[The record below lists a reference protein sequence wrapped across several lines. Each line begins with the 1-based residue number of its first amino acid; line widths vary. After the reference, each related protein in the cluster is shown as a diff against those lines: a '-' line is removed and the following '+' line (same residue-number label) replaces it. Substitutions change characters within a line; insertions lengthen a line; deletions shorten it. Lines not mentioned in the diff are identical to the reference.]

1 MTGSTEKYFVGFAVT
16 AILSWLLLTL
26 FPFYPNQLMIII
38 AVALGVVGVKSPRT
52 GLMLGTLL
60 TMIAATYQ
68 GELVGLT
75 FFIVLVIASGL
86 DGWNLVS
93 MITSWILVFLTPFP
107 SLAILPTVASGLYER
122 QGDSLKL
129 GVLTA
134 VTTFI
139 LTWTRGLSRAGLILV
154 PSTSSYVANALPSTW
169 YLTSFMQNANTISL
183 DSVTGYYTPL
193 LSNLNDYRVFLTLI
207 AWSLAGYLTAL
218 IISSKPKGPGYF
230 VSCLVGVLPAGVIG
244 LVFIKTPLTQVA
256 VVLVA
261 AALLPLSYMPIRSRI
276 SGKPNDRT
284 ASSPA
289 SIPVGP
295 KDGRQ
300 LAAIMFTDVAGYTA
314 LAKED
319 ESAAQALL
327 ETQKHKLHPVLE
339 KHNGR
344 LVKTVGDTSIIEFAN
359 ALDAV
364 NCAVEAQDV
373 LRKEKLTTINGK
385 EMKLRIGLHLGDVT
399 HREGNVLG
407 EAVNIASRIEILAEP
422 GGVCISRQV
431 YDQIWNEV
439 DYEMTPL
446 APKELKNVQYPTEI
460 YRVSPNKTNNR
471 G

>member
-1 MTGSTEKYFVGFAVT
+1 MTRSTEKYLAGFAVT

-26 FPFYPNQLMIII
+26 FPFYPNLLMIII
-38 AVALGVVGVKSPRT
+38 ALALGIVGVKSPRS
-52 GLMLGTLL
+52 GLMLATLL

-75 FFIVLVIASGL
+75 FFIVLVIASAL
-86 DGWNLVS
+86 DGWNLAS
-93 MITSWILVFLTPFP
+93 MVTSWIVVFLTPFP

-139 LTWTRGLSRAGLILV
+139 LTWTRGVSRAGLILV
-154 PSTSSYVANALPSTW
+154 PSTSAYVANALPSTW

-183 DSVTGYYTPL
+183 DSVTAYYTPL
-193 LSNLNDYRVFLTLI
+193 LSNLNDYRVFLALI
-207 AWSLAGYLTAL
+207 AWSLAGYLAAL
-218 IISSKPKGPGYF
+218 IISSKSKGPGYF
-230 VSCLVGVLPAGVIG
+230 VSCLVGVLPAGIIG
-244 LVFIKTPLTQVA
+244 LVFIKAPPPQVA
-256 VVLVA
+256 AVLVA
-261 AALLPLSYMPIRSRI
+261 AALLPLGYMPIRSRI
-276 SGKPNDRT
+276 SRKPEDRT
-284 ASSPA
+284 APTPA
-289 SIPVGP
+289 RIPVNP

-314 LAKED
+314 LAEDD
-319 ESAAQALL
+319 ESAAQTLL
-327 ETQKHKLHPVLE
+327 ETQKQMLHPVLE

-344 LVKTVGDTSIIEFAN
+344 EVKTVGDTGIIEFTN

-364 NCAVEAQDV
+364 NCAVEAQE
-373 LRKEKLTTINGK
+373 LLGKEKLPTINGK
-385 EMKLRIGLHLGDVT
+385 EMKIRIGLHLGDVT
-399 HREGNVLG
+399 HQNGDVLG

-460 YRVSPNKTNNR
+460 YRVSPKKIIQ
-471 G
+471 